1 MPIMALKNYRPGKL
15 ARGAFAL
22 SAGMGLRALAQAG
35 LFLIIARLLGSEGYG
50 AFSAVLALAGSW
62 ACFSGLGGQ
71 AILMRDVARDPKR
84 FAESFGASLGIL
96 GLSLIPIGLLYL
108 LSTSWLLPGIPW
120 SVAVL
125 LGLGELV
132 FMPAIRIATCAY
144 QGFERM
150 GRSARILLAPVLAR
164 LTAALVLLVVAF
176 RFETS
181 ERLPLWAGLYAAA
194 SLLAAGYVAF
204 QAHRDLGRPVWPGRQ
219 VLREHLRAGMPF
231 AFMGG
236 AQKLYVD
243 ADKFLLAALST
254 LGTAGLYSAGY
265 RFIDLAFLPLQAL
278 LTAAAPRHFRAGA
291 GGTANA
297 LWAVRPL
304 VGPAMGYALLVG
316 LVLTLTAPILPWL
329 LGHGYQGAVE
339 VVRWLAWLPLA
350 SLPRLLLHQALAT
363 SDAQHQGMIGLLLGA
378 VLNLGL
384 NIWWIPLWGWQGAAA
399 ATYTAEIGITLT
411 LLIIV
416 TRRLRDG
423 GQARPYP

>member
-1 MPIMALKNYRPGKL
+1 MPIIALKNYRPGKL

-71 AILMRDVARDPKR
+71 VILMRDVARNPKH

-108 LSTSWLLPGIPW
+108 FSASWLLPGIPW
-120 SVAVL
+120 TVCVL

-132 FMPAIRIATCAY
+132 CLPAIQIATCAY

-150 GRSARILLAPVLAR
+150 GRSTRILLAPVLAR
-164 LTAALVLLVVAF
+164 LAAALVLLFVAF

-181 ERLPLWAGLYAAA
+181 ERLQFWAGLYAAA
-194 SLLAAGYVAF
+194 SLLAALYVAF
-204 QAHRDLGRPVWPGRQ
+204 RVRRDLGRPAWPGRRALQ
-219 VLREHLRAGMPF
+219 EHLRAGMPF

-236 AQKLYVD
+236 AQKLYMD

-265 RFIDLAFLPLQAL
+265 RFVDLAFLPLLAL
-278 LTAAAPRHFRAGA
+278 LTAAAPRHFRAGV

-297 LWAVRPL
+297 LRAIRLL
-304 VGPAMGYALLVG
+304 VIPAMGYALLIG
-316 LVLTLTAPILPWL
+316 AVLTLIAPLLPWL
-329 LGHGYQGAVE
+329 LGRGYQGAVA
-339 VVRWLAWLPLA
+339 VVRWLAWLPLV
-350 SLPRLLLHQALAT
+350 SLPKLLLHQVLAT
-363 SDAQHQGMIGLLLGA
+363 SDAQHQGMIGWLLGA

-399 ATYTAEIGITLT
+399 ATYTAEIGTTLT
-411 LLIIV
+411 LSIMV